1 MNLFS
6 KQKSNNSA
14 VNTAAREFGKTKK
27 KKNTIIIELSQF
39 NNPAHFALCPNTPL
53 RAVKING
60 VELQQSGTGWVN
72 SMLFPN
78 PLASE
83 MKTIYEQMSTVNE
96 VVAKTIIEYLD
107 KDTGKVVVTL
117 FPHGGVTSAGYG
129 ADFTKHLNH
138 ATRQDLEKQI
148 KLRQNLWLQYDNQ
161 LSK

>member
-6 KQKSNNSA
+6 KQKSNNRA

-60 VELQQSGTGWVN
+60 VELQQSGTGWEN

-78 PLASE
+78 PFAAE

-107 KDTGKVVVTL
+107 KDTGKVVLTL
-117 FPHGGVTSAGYG
+117 FPHGGVTADGY
-129 ADFTKHLNH
+129 DEKFKQHLNH
-138 ATRQDLEKQI
+138 ATRQDLAKQI
-148 KLRQNLWLQYDNQ
+148 KLRQELWLQYDNQ